1 MNWRDYVKNVTPYV
15 PGEQPKIANLIKLNT
30 NENPYSPS
38 KVAKE
43 ELLKLAEDYDS
54 LRRYPKPDCDALR
67 DALSEYMNLSP
78 DKIFTGVGSDDVI
91 YTLFTTFFHSELP
104 VLFADITY
112 SFYEV
117 WAEFCDFN
125 KELIPVKED
134 LSIDINDYRKENGGI
149 VIANPNAPTGKY
161 LPLEKIEEVLGF
173 NKDSIVIV
181 DEAYIDFGGE
191 SAVKLIDKY
200 DNLIVTQTYSKSRNL
215 AGLRIGMAYAN
226 PEIISKI
233 KAVKFSINS
242 YTMNEPSLRVAS
254 AILKD
259 EAYFR
264 ECCDKVIKTREWS
277 SEEFKKLGFV
287 FPESKA
293 NFVFVTHP
301 KMHANDIYK
310 ALRERGIL
318 VRHFSLER
326 IDNYLRISIG
336 TDEEMKTLFAALTEI
351 LK

>member
-1 MNWRDYVKNVTPYV
+1 MNWREYVKNVTPYV
-15 PGEQPKIANLIKLNT
+15 PGEQPKINNLIKLNT

-38 KVAKE
+38 PVAKE
-43 ELLKLAEDYDS
+43 ELLRLAEDYDS

-67 DALSEYMNLSP
+67 DALSEYMGLAP
-78 DKIFTGVGSDDVI
+78 EKIFTGVGSDDVI
-91 YTLFTTFFHSELP
+91 CTLFTTFFHSTLP

-117 WAEFCDFN
+117 WADFVGFP
-125 KELIPVKED
+125 KELIPVKDD

-149 VIANPNAPTGKY
+149 VIANPNAPTGLS
-161 LPLEKIEEVLGF
+161 LPLEKIEEVLKF
-173 NKDSIVIV
+173 NRDSIVIV
-181 DEAYIDFGGE
+181 DEAYVDFGGE

-215 AGLRIGMAYAN
+215 AGLRIGMAFAN
-226 PEIISKI
+226 EEVISKI

-242 YTMNEPSLRVAS
+242 YTMNEPSLRIAS

-259 EAYFR
+259 EDYFR
-264 ECCDKVIKTREWS
+264 ECCEKVIKTREWCV
-277 SEEFKKLGFV
+277 EEFKKLGFV
-287 FPESKA
+287 FPESSA

-301 KMHANDIYK
+301 KVNANDIYK

-318 VRHFSLER
+318 VRHFGMER

-336 TDEEMKTLFAALTEI
+336 TDDEMKALFSALKEI
-351 LK
+351 V

>member
-1 MNWRDYVKNVTPYV
+1 MNWREYVRNVTPYV
-15 PGEQPKIANLIKLNT
+15 PGEQPKIDNLIKLNT

-38 KVAKE
+38 PVVKE
-43 ELLKLAEDYDS
+43 ELIRLAEDYDC

-67 DALSEYMNLSP
+67 DALSEYMNIAP
-78 DKIFTGVGSDDVI
+78 DKVFTGVGSDDVI
-91 YTLFTTFFHSELP
+91 CTIFSTFFHSKLP

-117 WAEFCDFN
+117 WADFVGFN
-125 KELIPVKED
+125 KELVPVKED
-134 LSIDINDYRKENGGI
+134 LSIDINDYRRENGGI
-149 VIANPNAPTGKY
+149 VIANPNAPTGLS
-161 LPLEKIEEVLGF
+161 LPLEKIEEVLKF
-173 NKDSIVIV
+173 NRDSIVIV
-181 DEAYIDFGGE
+181 DEAYVDFGGE

-215 AGLRIGMAYAN
+215 AGLRIGMAFAN
-226 PEIISKI
+226 EEVISKI

-242 YTMNEPSLRVAS
+242 YTMNEPSLRIAS

-259 EAYFR
+259 EDYFR
-264 ECCDKVIKTREWS
+264 ECCGKVIKTREWCV
-277 SEEFKKLGFV
+277 EEFKKLGFV
-287 FPESKA
+287 FPESSA

-301 KMHANDIYK
+301 KVNANDIYK

-318 VRHFSLER
+318 VRHFGMER

-336 TDEEMKTLFAALTEI
+336 TDDEMKALFSALKEI
-351 LK
+351 V

>member
-1 MNWRDYVKNVTPYV
+1 MNWREYVRNVTPYV
-15 PGEQPKIANLIKLNT
+15 PGEQPKIDNLIKLNT

-38 KVAKE
+38 PVVKE
-43 ELLKLAEDYDS
+43 ELIKLAEDYDC

-67 DALSEYMNLSP
+67 DALSEYMGISP

-91 YTLFTTFFHSELP
+91 CTVFSTFFHSSLP

-117 WAEFCDFN
+117 WAEYVGFP
-125 KELIPVKED
+125 KELIPVKDD
-134 LSIDINDYRKENGGI
+134 LSIDINDYRRENGGI
-149 VIANPNAPTGKY
+149 VIANPNAPTGLA
-161 LPLEKIEEVLGF
+161 LPLAKIEEILSF

-215 AGLRIGMAYAN
+215 AGLRIGMAFAS
-226 PEIISKI
+226 PELISKI
-233 KAVKFSINS
+233 KAIKFSINS
-242 YTMNEPSLRVAS
+242 YTMNEPSLRLAS
-254 AILKD
+254 AVLKD
-259 EAYFR
+259 EKYFR

-277 SEEFKKLGFV
+277 VKEFKKLGFE
-287 FPESKA
+287 FPESSS

-301 KMHANDIYK
+301 KVNANDIYK

-318 VRHFSLER
+318 VRHFSIPR

-336 TDEEMKTLFAALTEI
+336 TDDEMKALFSALNEI
-351 LK
+351 IK